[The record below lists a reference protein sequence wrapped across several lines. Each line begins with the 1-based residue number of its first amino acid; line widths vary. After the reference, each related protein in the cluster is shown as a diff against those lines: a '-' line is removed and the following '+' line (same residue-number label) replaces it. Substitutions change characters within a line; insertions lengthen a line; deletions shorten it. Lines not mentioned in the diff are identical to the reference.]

1 VDSTNPPPPVPCR
14 TCGTCPTCG
23 NRQPRVDWTW
33 YPNVWY
39 PNPWY
44 PHSPY
49 PSPNIIWSG
58 QSSTAGNIAPWTL
71 TNGPAVNGGLPS

>member
-23 NRQPRVDWTW
+23 NRQPRADWTW
-33 YPNVWY
+33 YPNTWYPNTWY
-39 PNPWY
+39 PNP
-44 PHSPY
+44 PY

-58 QSSTAGNIAPWTL
+58 QSSTSDNIGPWTL
-71 TNGPAVNGGLPS
+71 TNGPAVNGDPS